1 MVKIGDKDLF
11 DGLYIRTTGLI
22 PSKCIGGPI
31 LDKDENTVALNL
43 NQEREL
49 AIGYHFKNLQKL
61 ESQKETW
68 RIVKVWERIRN
79 LLWKE

>member
-1 MVKIGDKDLF
+1 M
-11 DGLYIRTTGLI
+11 YWR
-22 PSKCIGGPI
+22 PY

-68 RIVKVWERIRN
+68 RIVKVWERIRESIMERIN
-79 LLWKE
+79 KY